1 MTDPYKTLGLS
12 NTATLDDI
20 KKAYRKLAKK
30 YHPDL
35 NPASPEAEKKFKEIS
50 HAFDLIGTE
59 DSKNKF
65 DRGETDE
72 QRQHQYEQYR
82 NSHESK
88 QKAGSHRYSSSFAN
102 NYSSGQDPE
111 DLFESLFGRA
121 RGRGGRGFS
130 NSRMDDSGED
140 ELYRLDV
147 EFAEAAVGGE
157 KVVTLPNGKKLQVKI
172 PAGIENGKKLKF
184 KNMGGAGANGSPNGD
199 LYLEINILGKE
210 GFTRVDQDIMT
221 EVPVSLFEAA
231 LGAEIEV
238 PTIDGTVMLKVP
250 AGVSSGSRLRI
261 KNKGAGPAESR
272 GNQIVTLKVVMPKNT
287 TSEFKDALS
296 KLEKDFAYN
305 PRKEA

>member
-1 MTDPYKTLGLS
+1 MQQQEPMTDPYKILGLS
-12 NTATLDDI
+12 KTATLDDI

-35 NPASPEAEKKFKEIS
+35 NPGSKEAEKKFKELS
-50 HAFDLIGTE
+50 HAFDLIGTQE
-59 DSKNKF
+59 SRDKF

-72 QRQHQYEQYR
+72 QRQHQYEAR
-82 NSHESK
+82 
-88 QKAGSHRYSSSFAN
+88 QKAGSNRYSSSFGN
-102 NYSSGQDPE
+102 GYSSGQDPE

-130 NSRMDDSGED
+130 DARMDDSGED

-147 EFAEAAVGGE
+147 EFAEAAIGGE

-184 KNMGGAGANGSPNGD
+184 KNMGGAGANGAANGD
-199 LYLEINILGKE
+199 LYLEINILSRD

-221 EVPVSLFEAA
+221 DVSISLFEAA

-261 KNKGAGPAESR
+261 KNKGAGPSDSR

-287 TSEFKDALS
+287 SSEFKEALG
-296 KLEKDFAYN
+296 KLKTEYAYN